1 MIDAAKAHAQ
11 MRFEQGLGPVAI
23 VTEFR
28 LLRHEIGRALITSVD
43 DAPARDILAGQ
54 AVIDDALDGAAT
66 VGLDALSDR
75 VESLREEF
83 LATTVHDI
91 RQPITLVTG
100 RSTSPPGG
108 SASPNSTAQR
118 ITEVVKS
125 AVVAVNEINIMLDTL
140 GDASRLAM
148 GALEPEPE
156 PAKLDAIVADALAL
170 LDAETRRQIDFEPSA
185 DQLVG
190 LWDPHLLRR
199 VVSNLISN
207 ALKYSPGGGRVE
219 IETGRAADGHR
230 PARDPRP
237 RHGSDHRGSRDA
249 CSIASCAPSALE
261 PQGIPGLGLGLYAC
275 RGIVAAHGGT
285 IVLHSD
291 GPGSGT
297 TVVVALPLDRGRRRR
312 LTPRSRTGR
321 LPRRNTLAR
330 QPQPPATSG
339 RPSMGHPWTMPQSDV
354 ARRSVPGAR
363 ASPRGGARGAPGR
376 AGARAA
382 HPDHD
387 DLRGQ
392 RRPRPGRGSP
402 PGHAPRARVRRVSRG
417 RAPVPGRRG
426 PAGPHPPRARRRARD
441 P

>member
-1 MIDAAKAHAQ
+1 MSQADDAAADDAAADIDERIEGVVDSADMGPIAEALARRRGEILAAWLQAALEQPFHAANPHAAVADHIPSLLENIIGVLRQSTWRDDVQPPMDDPAVIDAAKAHAQ

-28 LLRHEIGRALITSVD
+28 LLRHEIGRALIKSIE

-100 RSTSPPGG
+100 SLDLAARWLGEPELDRT
-108 SASPNSTAQR
+108 R
-118 ITEVVKS
+118 MTEVVTS
-125 AVVAVNEINIMLDTL
+125 ALVAVNEINIMLDTL
-140 GDASRLAM
+140 GDASRLSM

-170 LDAETRRQIDFEPSA
+170 LDAETRRQVAFEPSA
-185 DQLVG
+185 DPLVG

-207 ALKYSPGGGRVE
+207 ALKYSPRGGRVE
-219 IETGRAADGHR
+219 IETGRAGDGLAQFEIRDHGMGLTTEEAESVFDRFVRADR
-230 PARDPRP
+230 AR
-237 RHGSDHRGSRDA
+237 A
-249 CSIASCAPSALE
+249 E
-261 PQGIPGLGLGLYAC
+261 GIPGLGLGLYAC

-285 IVLHSD
+285 MVLHSD

-297 TVVVALPLDRGRRRR
+297 TVVVALPLIG
-312 LTPRSRTGR
+312 
-321 LPRRNTLAR
+321 
-330 QPQPPATSG
+330 
-339 RPSMGHPWTMPQSDV
+339 
-354 ARRSVPGAR
+354 
-363 ASPRGGARGAPGR
+363 
-376 AGARAA
+376 
-382 HPDHD
+382 D
-387 DLRGQ
+387 DGE
-392 RRPRPGRGSP
+392 G
-402 PGHAPRARVRRVSRG
+402 
-417 RAPVPGRRG
+417 
-426 PAGPHPPRARRRARD
+426 
-441 P
+441 